1 MVLKVTYC
9 HAVGHYCEQYAM
21 TETVPSLGRGG
32 TAAAMAQ
39 DEQTT
44 EERSVALLRATVKV
58 FFTAHE
64 LNSA

>member
-9 HAVGHYCEQYAM
+9 HAAGHCCEEYAM
-21 TETVPSLGRGG
+21 TETVPSSGRSG

-44 EERSVALLRATVKV
+44 EER
-58 FFTAHE
+58 
-64 LNSA
+64 

>member
-1 MVLKVTYC
+1 
-9 HAVGHYCEQYAM
+9 M

>member
-9 HAVGHYCEQYAM
+9 HAAGHYCEQYAM
-21 TETVPSLGRGG
+21 TEMVPSLGRGG

-44 EERSVALLRATVKV
+44 EERSVALLRATAKV
-58 FFTAHE
+58 FSQHM
-64 LNSA
+64 N